1 MIASEIGSTND
12 AETIRITRGEKAPL
26 IRGRGILY
34 RLSSLFRFRNPSM
47 DDRDG
52 YVEFSTLGSDNGRT
66 LGTFAGVFSPVT
78 LSMFSALVFIRMGYI
93 VGNAGL
99 ITTLVQFLIA
109 YGILVFTVSSVC
121 AISTNGAVEGGGAY
135 FMISRTLGPEFGGS
149 IGTLFFMANI
159 VSSALCISGC
169 AEGLIENFGPSGY
182 LVGKSALIP
191 DGDWWR
197 FLYRSILNTANLV
210 VCLIGAAMFA
220 KTSVAILA
228 IVCISLG
235 SVFISFIYMGEMPIA
250 IPDANTL
257 VHQNATN
264 RAFGNYTGLS
274 YSTLLENLYSNYSA
288 DYTSQGVISNF
299 ASVFG
304 VLFSGVTGIMAGAN
318 MSGELKNPGKSIPW
332 GTLSAVAFTFIC
344 YIILSVLTAATTSR
358 YLLQNNFIYMM
369 PINLCPPLVA
379 IGILTAT
386 FSAGL
391 SNLIG
396 SSRVLEA
403 LAKDNIFGPLLN
415 FVVKA
420 TWKGNPIGA
429 VFTSWLLVQVIL
441 LIQSLNAIAQI
452 NSVLF
457 LLSYLA
463 TNLACLGLEL
473 ASAPNF
479 RPTYN
484 FFTWYTATIGLLG
497 TLIMMFI
504 INSIYASSSIMLC
517 LLLVIVLHLFSPSKN
532 AAWGSISQALIFHQV
547 RKYLLMLDSRKDH
560 VKFWRPQILLM
571 VASPRSACPLIDFIN
586 DLKKGG
592 LYVIG
597 HVKVGEFSG
606 KVDPTI
612 EEYPHWL
619 SLVDHMKVKAFVELT
634 VTKTV
639 REGLQHLIR
648 LSGMGAM
655 KPNTIVLG
663 FYDAEVPR
671 DFFQDSQ
678 YATTMFEDVTTS
690 ANGKVFSLRQPNID
704 RTVDELQYVGMCQ
717 DVLNM
722 KKNLCLC
729 RNFHVL
735 NKTQLSRYSNLKF
748 IDVWPVNFFQPSD
761 QDPFDTT
768 SLFMLQLACIIN
780 MVPNWKNLHLRV
792 FHCEIAKSGT
802 SSLSIS
808 ESHSSVNES
817 PRISNEHKLKNLLKM
832 LRISA
837 SITKIPDWS
846 EQIRELNGRS
856 LIESRAE
863 SSFETSVDT
872 VENTLN
878 NVSRAY
884 ILNVNKLIR
893 RHCTLTAAVFIYLP
907 APPNMNTWD
916 KEMLHKQ
923 YLQLLTE
930 LTADLPPTL
939 LVHGVSAVT
948 STTL

>member
-1 MIASEIGSTND
+1 MIASEVGSTN
-12 AETIRITRGEKAPL
+12 AEPVHVKINSEKAPL
-26 IRGRGILY
+26 IHGKGVFQ
-34 RLSSLFRFRNPSM
+34 RLSNIFRIGRTPNTEG
-47 DDRDG
+47 DG
-52 YVEFSTLGSDNGRT
+52 YVEFGSLGADSGRT

-99 ITTLVQFLIA
+99 LVTLIQFIIA
-109 YGILVFTVSSVC
+109 YGILVFTVASVC

-191 DGDWWR
+191 DGRWWR
-197 FLYRSILNTANLV
+197 FLYCTVLNTANLL

-228 IVCISLG
+228 VVCICLT
-235 SVFISFIYMGEMPIA
+235 SVFISFLAQGYMEIA
-250 IPDANTL
+250 IPDANTI
-257 VHQNATN
+257 VQNATSHIN
-264 RAFGNYTGLS
+264 GTYTGLLS
-274 YSTLLENLYSNYSA
+274 STLTDNLYTNYSA
-288 DYTSQGVISNF
+288 DYSSGGVMTDF

-318 MSGELKNPGKSIPW
+318 MSGELKNPGRNIPY
-332 GTLSAVAFTFIC
+332 GTLSAVLFTFVC
-344 YIILSVLTAATTSR
+344 YIVLSIFTAATTSR
-358 YLLQNNFIYMM
+358 FLLQNNFMYMM
-369 PINLCPPLVA
+369 PINIWPPFVA
-379 IGILTAT
+379 VGILTAT

-403 LAKDNIFGPLLN
+403 LAKDNVFGSGLN
-415 FVVKA
+415 FILRG
-420 TWKGNPIGA
+420 TWKGNPIAA
-429 VFTSWLLVQVIL
+429 VLTSWTLVQVIL
-441 LIQSLNAIAQI
+441 LIGSLNTIAQI

-479 RPTYN
+479 RPTFNY
-484 FFTWYTATIGLLG
+484 FTWHTATIGLLG
-497 TLIMMFI
+497 TLIMMFV
-504 INSIYASSSIMLC
+504 INSIYASSSIILC
-517 LLLVIVLHLFSPSKN
+517 LILVIVLHLFSPSKN
-532 AAWGSISQALIFHQV
+532 APWGSISQALIFHQV

-571 VASPRSACPLIDFIN
+571 VASPRSACPLIDFVN

-606 KVDPTI
+606 QNTDPTI

-634 VTKTV
+634 ITKTV
-639 REGLQHLIR
+639 REGLHHLIR
-648 LSGMGAM
+648 ISGMGAM
-655 KPNTIVLG
+655 KPNTIILG
-663 FYDAEVPR
+663 FHDEETPL
-671 DFFQDSQ
+671 DFFQNSQ
-678 YATTMFEDVTTS
+678 YSTEIFENVTTVP
-690 ANGKVFSLRQPNID
+690 NNTVFPLRQGGSEKNID
-704 RTVDELQYVGMCQ
+704 PIQYVGMCS
-717 DVLNM
+717 DVLRM

-729 RNFHVL
+729 RNFHLL
-735 NKTQLSRYSNLKF
+735 NKFQIAKNPNVKY
-748 IDVWPVNFFQPSD
+748 IDVWPVNFFQPTD

-780 MVPNWKNLHLRV
+780 MVPTWKNLHLRV
-792 FHCEIAKSGT
+792 FHCEISDSSA
-802 SSLSIS
+802 SLSIS
-808 ESHSSVNES
+808 DSQSSISEY
-817 PRISNEHKLKNLLKM
+817 PRASNEHRLRKLLNM

-837 SITKIPDWS
+837 SIKKIPDWGT
-846 EQIRELNGRS
+846 QVRGLKGRS
-856 LIESRAE
+856 LIEPKAE
-863 SSFETSVDT
+863 SQFESSTESNDT
-872 VENTLN
+872 TLSN
-878 NVSRAY
+878 ISRAY
-884 ILNVNKLIR
+884 ILSVNQLIR
-893 RHCTLTAAVFIYLP
+893 QQSSQTATTFIYLP
-907 APPNMNTWD
+907 PPPISNTWD
-916 KEMLHKQ
+916 ESAMYSQ

-930 LTADLPPTL
+930 LTADLPPIV